1 MLLGSFHKQGS
12 WGMEGGGG
20 LIAMGGTGI
29 LTQSCLLPEPASI
42 TALLTVSLSVP
53 FFYPAAA
60 LKPGLEFTELFSLRH
75 SLLC

>member
-1 MLLGSFHKQGS
+1 
-12 WGMEGGGG
+12 MEEGGG

-29 LTQSCLLPEPASI
+29 LTQSCLPPEPASI

-60 LKPGLEFTELFSLRH
+60 LKPGLEFTEHFSLRH